1 MWQNKFESPLDLE
14 LRPSRYLLAYLLLI
28 HALAGLALLFPLQL
42 TTALRGVLLLLVL
55 GSLAWHLYRFSL
67 SAKTVTRLRWRAD
80 GSWDYQCGEK
90 RIDDLQLLPAS
101 YVTSGLMILHLKK
114 PGARRLCIVLLPDS
128 LPAKVWHQLRI
139 RLRFP
144 LLA

>member
-14 LRPSRYLLAYLLLI
+14 LHPSRYFLAYLLLI
-28 HALAGLALLFPLQL
+28 HGLAGLALLFPLQL
-42 TTALRGVLLLLVL
+42 TMVLRGVLLLVVL
-55 GSLAWHLYRFSL
+55 GSLAWHISRFRL
-67 SAKTVTRLRWRAD
+67 SAKTVTRLHWRAD
-80 GSWDYQCGEK
+80 GSWDYQCGEN

-114 PGARRLCIVLLPDS
+114 PGTRRLSIMLFPDS
-128 LPAKVWHQLRI
+128 LPAAVWHQLRI

-144 LLA
+144 LRG